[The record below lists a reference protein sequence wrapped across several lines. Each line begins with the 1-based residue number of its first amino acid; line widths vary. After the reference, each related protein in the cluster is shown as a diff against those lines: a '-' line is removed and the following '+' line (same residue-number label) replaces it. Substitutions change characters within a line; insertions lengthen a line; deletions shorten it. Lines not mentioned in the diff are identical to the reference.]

1 MSPPSS
7 ASPRTLLISLVAG
20 LTLGLVANMTAAGAP
35 WLMWTAEHLAQP
47 IGQVFLRLLFMLV
60 IPLVFSALVVGV
72 CGLDLRHVGRLGATL
87 LIYATGL
94 SLVAVAIGM
103 TLVNIIRPG
112 EGISNAARDLAQQVQ
127 TALPA
132 SVSGTALLVA
142 MIPDNPIKAAANGDM
157 IGIILFALVFGMGL
171 SLTRTDP
178 ARRLQSAINGLYDVM
193 RTLIDWVLKLAPL
206 GIGALLFAMTARL
219 GIGLLGQL
227 LAYVGVVLL
236 ALALH
241 LVVVYSLVVKGFGGR
256 SPIQF
261 FRDVRLAMTTAFATS
276 SSSATLPTALKVAEE
291 TLRLPPHVS
300 RFVLTAGSAMNQNG
314 TALFEGVTV
323 LFLAQLFGVPLSLGE
338 QALVMGICILGGIGT
353 AGVPAGSLPVIAM
366 ILGIVGIPP
375 EGLGVILG
383 VDRLLDMCRTAVN
396 VTGDLVIATAVAGR
410 EAYPAAFLQDRIFRQ
425 TTL

>member
-1 MSPPSS
+1 VSPPSP
-7 ASPRTLLISLVAG
+7 ASHRTLLISLIAG
-20 LTLGLVANMTAAGAP
+20 LALGVVANVTAAGAP
-35 WLMWTAEHLAQP
+35 WLMWTAEHVAQP
-47 IGQVFLRLLFMLV
+47 IGQMFLRLLFMLV

-72 CGLDLRHVGRLGATL
+72 CGLDLRHVGRLGVTL

-112 EGISNAARDLAQQVQ
+112 EGVSNAARDLAPQVQ
-127 TALPA
+127 TALPT
-132 SVSGTALLVA
+132 SGSSGTALLVA

-178 ARRLQSAINGLYDVM
+178 ARRLQSAIEGLYDVM

-227 LAYVGVVLL
+227 LTYVAVVLL

-241 LVVVYSLVVKGFGGR
+241 LVVVYSVVVKSFGGR

-291 TLRLPPHVS
+291 NLRLPPHVS

-396 VTGDLVIATAVAGR
+396 VTGDLVIATAMARR
-410 EAYPAAFLQDRIFRQ
+410 EA
-425 TTL
+425 

>member
-1 MSPPSS
+1 MS
-7 ASPRTLLISLVAG
+7 AVSPFPATHRTLLISVIAG
-20 LTLGLVANMTAAGAP
+20 LALGLLANVTAHDAP
-35 WLMWTAEHLAQP
+35 WLVWTAEHVAQP

-72 CGLDLRHVGRLGATL
+72 CGLDLGQVGRLGVTL
-87 LIYATGL
+87 LMYAAGL

-103 TLVNIIRPG
+103 TLVNVIRPG
-112 EGISNAARDLAQQVQ
+112 EGLSVSVRDLAGNPAAMAATPTPDSSAV
-127 TALPA
+127 AL
-132 SVSGTALLVA
+132 VVG

-157 IGIILFALVFGMGL
+157 IGVILFALVFGIGL
-171 SLTRTDP
+171 SLTRTDS
-178 ARRLQSAINGLYDVM
+178 ARCLQSAVEGVYDVM

-241 LVVVYSLVVKGFGGR
+241 LVVVYPLVLKIFGGR
-256 SPIQF
+256 SPIAF

-291 TLRLPPHVS
+291 NLRLPSHVS

-323 LFLAQLFGVPLSLGE
+323 LFLAQLFGVSLSPGE
-338 QALVMGICILGGIGT
+338 QALVMGICILAGIGT

-366 ILGIVGIPP
+366 ILGMVGVPP

-383 VDRLLDMCRTAVN
+383 VDRLLDMCRTMVN
-396 VTGDLVIATAVAGR
+396 VTGDLVIATVLA
-410 EAYPAAFLQDRIFRQ
+410 RQ
-425 TTL
+425 SANSPG

>member
-1 MSPPSS
+1 VTQR
-7 ASPRTLLISLVAG
+7 ALFISVIAG
-20 LTLGLVANMTAAGAP
+20 LALGLLANTTAHDAP
-35 WLMWTAEHLAQP
+35 WLVWAAEHVAQP

-72 CGLDLRHVGRLGATL
+72 CGLDLGQVGRLGVTL
-87 LIYATGL
+87 LIYAAGL

-103 TLVNIIRPG
+103 TLVNVIRPG
-112 EGISNAARDLAQQVQ
+112 EGLSVSVHDLAGNPAADM
-127 TALPA
+127 TATPTPDSSA
-132 SVSGTALLVA
+132 VALLVA
-142 MIPDNPIKAAANGDM
+142 MIPDNPVKAAANGDM
-157 IGIILFALVFGMGL
+157 IGVMLFALVFGMGL
-171 SLTRTDP
+171 SLTRTDS
-178 ARRLQSAINGLYDVM
+178 ARRLQSAVEGVYDVM
-193 RTLIDWVLKLAPL
+193 RTLIDGVLKLAPL

-219 GIGLLGQL
+219 GIDLLGQL

-241 LVVVYSLVVKGFGGR
+241 LVVVYPLVVKVFGNR
-256 SPIQF
+256 SPTAF

-291 TLRLPPHVS
+291 NLRLPSHVS

-323 LFLAQLFGVPLSLGE
+323 LFLAQLFGVSLGLGE
-338 QALVMGICILGGIGT
+338 QALVMGICILAGIGT

-366 ILGIVGIPP
+366 ILGMVGVPP

-383 VDRLLDMCRTAVN
+383 VDRLLDMCRTMVN
-396 VTGDLVIATAVAGR
+396 VTGDLVIATVLARRSANSPG
-410 EAYPAAFLQDRIFRQ
+410 
-425 TTL
+425 

>member
-1 MSPPSS
+1 MS
-7 ASPRTLLISLVAG
+7 AVSPFPATHRTLLISVIAG
-20 LTLGLVANMTAAGAP
+20 LALGLLANVTAHDAP
-35 WLMWTAEHLAQP
+35 WLVWTAEHVAQP

-72 CGLDLRHVGRLGATL
+72 CGLDLGQVGRLGVTL
-87 LIYATGL
+87 LMYAAGL

-103 TLVNIIRPG
+103 TLVNVIRPG
-112 EGISNAARDLAQQVQ
+112 EGLSVSVRDLAGNPAAM
-127 TALPA
+127 TAPLAPD
-132 SVSGTALLVA
+132 SSGVTLVVG

-157 IGIILFALVFGMGL
+157 IGVILFAFVFGMGL

-178 ARRLQSAINGLYDVM
+178 ARRLQSAVEGVYDVM

-236 ALALH
+236 VLALH
-241 LVVVYSLVVKGFGGR
+241 LVVVYPLVLKIFGNR
-256 SPIQF
+256 SPTAF
-261 FRDVRLAMTTAFATS
+261 FRDIRLAMTTAFATS

-291 TLRLPPHVS
+291 NLRLPSHVS

-323 LFLAQLFGVPLSLGE
+323 LFLAQLFGVSLSLGE
-338 QALVMGICILGGIGT
+338 QALVMGICILAGIGT

-366 ILGIVGIPP
+366 ILGMVGVPP
-375 EGLGVILG
+375 EGLGVIIG
-383 VDRLLDMCRTAVN
+383 VDRLLDMCRTTVN
-396 VTGDLVIATAVAGR
+396 VTGDLVIATVLAHRSANSPG
-410 EAYPAAFLQDRIFRQ
+410 
-425 TTL
+425 